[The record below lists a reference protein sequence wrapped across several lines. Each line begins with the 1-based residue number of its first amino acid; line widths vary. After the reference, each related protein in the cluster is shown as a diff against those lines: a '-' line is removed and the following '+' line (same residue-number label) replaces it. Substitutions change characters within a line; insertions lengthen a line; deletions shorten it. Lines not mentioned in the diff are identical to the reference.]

1 MLCCPEIGI
10 VNKNVGQKF
19 RQMFFRGVIHLL
31 QIDMYLSKKQ
41 LFFRKKKGNEVIMGS
56 VKNKICFAKMSNML
70 SGHYC
75 PEGMNVYKQKKI
87 DLGACWR

>member
-56 VKNKICFAKMSNML
+56 VKNKISFAKMSQT
-70 SGHYC
+70 C
-75 PEGMNVYKQKKI
+75 CRAITAQKEWMFTNKK
-87 DLGACWR
+87 R